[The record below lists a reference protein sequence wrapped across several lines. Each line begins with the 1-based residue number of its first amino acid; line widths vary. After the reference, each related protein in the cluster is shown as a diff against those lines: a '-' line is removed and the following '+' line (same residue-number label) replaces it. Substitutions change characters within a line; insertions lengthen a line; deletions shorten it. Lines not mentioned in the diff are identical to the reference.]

1 MSNYQEFLSEAANMS
16 DKACYTAELTDRY
29 LIGRW
34 SQKQE
39 IDTDK
44 LLEIRVFDQEK
55 EVKLFRRDIGEKFH
69 CRTIVDKSDDPDRF
83 DVLQLLDKD
92 GSKSR
97 GTHYYTTGGGEYE
110 FSVTDTELKYPAVR
124 IRYYLQYYPE
134 TGQAYIADWRC
145 VDFEEMKQEK

>member
-1 MSNYQEFLSEAANMS
+1 MSNYQEFLNEAASVS
-16 DKACYTAELTDRY
+16 DNAYYTAELTDRY
-29 LIGRW
+29 LIGLW
-34 SQKQE
+34 SQKEE
-39 IDTDK
+39 IDTAK
-44 LLEIRVFDQEK
+44 LLEIRVFDQK
-55 EVKLFRRDIGEKFH
+55 TEVKLFRRNIGEDFN

-92 GSKSR
+92 SQRSR
-97 GTHYYTTGGGEYE
+97 ETHYYTTGGGEYE
-110 FSVTDTELKYPAVR
+110 FSFKELKCPAVR